1 MRLDKYLSQSGEYSR
16 SEAGKLI
23 RSGIVRVDGQ
33 VVRKPDTQ
41 IGPDAQVTLAGEVI
55 GDSSLQYYLLHK
67 PAGVLTAA
75 RDSRAQTVMDLVPEN
90 LSKRKVL
97 PVGRLDKD
105 TTGLLLLTN
114 DGELAH
120 FLLSPNRHVWKQYRA
135 TVTGQLTA
143 ADVAAFETGLQLSDF
158 VAKPAKLTI
167 LESSLEESVA
177 LVEVREGKFHQVK
190 RMFAATGHEVMALH
204 RCSFG
209 PLMLPDDLPVGQC
222 RPLTDTEIQALRNS
236 VQTRKKDG
244 EDTSPPE
251 GKGYENG

>member
-1 MRLDKYLSQSGEYSR
+1 MRLDKYLSQSGEHSR
-16 SEAGKLI
+16 TEAGKLI
-23 RSGIVRVDGQ
+23 RSGAVRVNGE
-33 VVRKPDTQ
+33 VIRKPDAQ
-41 IGPDAQVTLAGEVI
+41 ISPDAQVVLAGQVI

-75 RDSRAQTVMDLVPEN
+75 RDSRAQTVMDLVPDN
-90 LSKRKVL
+90 LRKRKVL

-105 TTGLLLLTN
+105 TTGLLILTN

-135 TVTGQLTA
+135 TVTGQLTE
-143 ADVAAFETGLQLSDF
+143 ADAEAFATGLQLSDF

-167 LESSLEESVA
+167 LESSPQESVG

-190 RMFAATGHEVMALH
+190 RMFAATGHEVTALH
-204 RCSFG
+204 RSSFG
-209 PLMLPDDLPVGQC
+209 PLTLPEDLPVGQC
-222 RPLTDTEIQALRNS
+222 RPLTEDEIQALKRS

-244 EDTSPPE
+244 EETVPAE
-251 GKGYENG
+251 GKGNENG

>member
-16 SEAGKLI
+16 TEAGKLI
-23 RSGIVRVDGQ
+23 RSGAVRVNGEP
-33 VVRKPDTQ
+33 VRKPDTQ
-41 IGPDAQVTLAGEVI
+41 IGLDALVTLAGEAI
-55 GDSSLQYYLLHK
+55 GDCSQQYYLLHK

-90 LSKRKVL
+90 LRKRKVL

-143 ADVAAFETGLQLSDF
+143 MDVEAFANGLQLSDF

-167 LESSLEESVA
+167 LDRAPEESIA

-190 RMFAATGHEVMALH
+190 RMFAATGHEVTALH
-204 RCSFG
+204 RQSFG
-209 PLMLPDDLPVGQC
+209 PLTLPEDLPVGQC
-222 RPLTDTEIQALRNS
+222 RPLTEEEIAALRQC
-236 VQTRKKDG
+236 VQTRKKD
-244 EDTSPPE
+244 DPASSE
-251 GKGYENG
+251 GKGNENG

>member
-1 MRLDKYLSQSGEYSR
+1 MRLDKYLSQSGERSR
-16 SEAGKLI
+16 TEAGRLI
-23 RSGIVRVDGQ
+23 RSGAVQVDGQ
-33 VVRKPDTQ
+33 VVRKADAQ
-41 IGPDAQVTLAGEVI
+41 ISPDAKVILAGVEI
-55 GDSSLQYYLLHK
+55 GDSSQQYYLLHK

-75 RDSRAQTVMDLVPEN
+75 RDSHAQTVMDLVPEN
-90 LSKRKVL
+90 LRKRKVL

-143 ADVAAFETGLQLSDF
+143 LDAEAFANGLQLSDF
-158 VAKPAKLTI
+158 VAKPARLTI
-167 LESSLEESVA
+167 VESTPEESIA

-190 RMFAATGHEVMALH
+190 RMFAATGHEVTALH

-209 PLMLPDDLPVGQC
+209 PLTLPDDLPVGQC
-222 RPLTDTEIQALRNS
+222 RPLTDEEVQALRDS
-236 VQTRKKDG
+236 VKNRKRDG
-244 EDTSPPE
+244 EDETPSE
-251 GKGYENG
+251 GKGQDNG

>member
-23 RSGIVRVDGQ
+23 RSGAVRVDG
-33 VVRKPDTQ
+33 VPVRKPDTQ
-41 IGPDAQVTLAGEVI
+41 IGPDSQVMLGGEIV

-90 LSKRKVL
+90 LRKRKVL

-143 ADVAAFETGLQLSDF
+143 LDAEAFANGLELSDF

-167 LESSLEESVA
+167 LTSTPEESVA

-190 RMFAATGHEVMALH
+190 RMFAATGHEVTALH
-204 RCSFG
+204 RSSFG
-209 PLMLPDDLPVGQC
+209 PLTLPDDLPLGHC
-222 RPLTDTEIQALRNS
+222 RPLTDEEIRALKDCVQACR
-236 VQTRKKDG
+236 KDG
-244 EDTSPPE
+244 KVPEPSDERGNED
-251 GKGYENG
+251 G

>member
-23 RSGIVRVDGQ
+23 RSGAVQVDG
-33 VVRKPDTQ
+33 VPVRKPDTQ
-41 IGPDAQVTLAGEVI
+41 ISPDAQVMLGGEIV

-90 LSKRKVL
+90 LRKRKVL

-143 ADVAAFETGLQLSDF
+143 LDAEAFANGLELSDF

-167 LESSLEESVA
+167 LTSTPEESVA
-177 LVEVREGKFHQVK
+177 LVEV
-190 RMFAATGHEVMALH
+190 
-204 RCSFG
+204 
-209 PLMLPDDLPVGQC
+209 
-222 RPLTDTEIQALRNS
+222 
-236 VQTRKKDG
+236 
-244 EDTSPPE
+244 
-251 GKGYENG
+251 

>member
-1 MRLDKYLSQSGEYSR
+1 MRLDKYLSQSGEHSR

-23 RSGIVRVDGQ
+23 RSGAVRVNGEA
-33 VVRKPDTQ
+33 VRKPDAQ
-41 IGPDAQVTLAGEVI
+41 IGPDDQVTLGGEVI
-55 GDSSLQYYLLHK
+55 GDSSMQYYLLHK

-90 LSKRKVL
+90 LRKRKVL

-143 ADVAAFETGLQLSDF
+143 TDVEAFANGLQLSDF

-167 LESSLEESVA
+167 VSNKPEESIG

-190 RMFAATGHEVMALH
+190 RMFAATGHEVTALH
-204 RCSFG
+204 RHSFG
-209 PLMLPDDLPVGQC
+209 PLVLPEDLPVGQC
-222 RPLTDTEIQALRNS
+222 RPLREDEIQALKQC
-236 VQTRKKDG
+236 VQTRKADG
-244 EDTSPPE
+244 EDDLQ
-251 GKGYENG
+251 GKGHDNG

>member
-23 RSGIVRVDGQ
+23 RSGAVRVNGEA
-33 VVRKPDTQ
+33 VRKPDAQ
-41 IGPDAQVTLAGEVI
+41 IGPDDQVTLGGEVI
-55 GDSSLQYYLLHK
+55 GDRSMQYYLLHK

-90 LSKRKVL
+90 LRKRKVL

-143 ADVAAFETGLQLSDF
+143 TDVEAFANGLQLSDF

-167 LESSLEESVA
+167 VSTKPEESIG

-190 RMFAATGHEVMALH
+190 RMFAATGHEVTTLH
-204 RCSFG
+204 RHSFG
-209 PLMLPDDLPVGQC
+209 PLVLPEDLPVGQC
-222 RPLTDTEIQALRNS
+222 RPLREDEIQALKQC
-236 VQTRKKDG
+236 VQTRKADG
-244 EDTSPPE
+244 EDDLQ
-251 GKGYENG
+251 GKGHDNG

>member
-23 RSGIVRVDGQ
+23 RSGAVRVNGEP
-33 VVRKPDTQ
+33 VRKPDAQ
-41 IGPDAQVTLAGEVI
+41 ISPDAQVTLAGEVI
-55 GDSSLQYYLLHK
+55 GDHRLQYYMLHK

-135 TVTGQLTA
+135 TVTGQLTSA
-143 ADVAAFETGLQLSDF
+143 EVDAFANGLQLSDF

-167 LESSLEESVA
+167 LDSRADESVA

-190 RMFAATGHEVMALH
+190 RMFAATDHEVTALH
-204 RCSFG
+204 RESFG
-209 PLMLPDDLPVGQC
+209 PLSLPQDLPVGQI
-222 RPLTDTEIQALRNS
+222 RPLTEDEINALKACVQAR
-236 VQTRKKDG
+236 TTDG
-244 EDTSPPE
+244 GTPIPLQ
-251 GKGYENG
+251 GKGHEHG

>member
-1 MRLDKYLSQSGEYSR
+1 MRLDKYLSLSGERSR

-23 RSGIVRVDGQ
+23 RSGAVRVNGQ
-33 VVRKPDTQ
+33 VVLRPEIQVTEQ
-41 IGPDAQVTLAGEVI
+41 AQVLLAGQPV
-55 GDSSLQYYLLHK
+55 GDSSKQYYMLHK

-75 RDSRAQTVMDLVPEN
+75 RDSRAATVMQLVPEN
-90 LSKRKVL
+90 LQKRKVL

-120 FLLSPNRHVWKQYRA
+120 FLLSPGRHVWKQYRA
-135 TVTGQLTA
+135 TVTGCLTE
-143 ADVAAFETGLQLSDF
+143 ADVQAFSEGLQLSDF

-167 LESSLEESVA
+167 LQAGENESVA

-190 RMFAATGHEVMALH
+190 RMFAATGHEVTALH
-204 RCSFG
+204 RASFG
-209 PLMLPDDLPVGQC
+209 PLALPDSLTVGQF
-222 RPLTDTEIQALRNS
+222 RPLTEDEVQALRDS

-244 EDTSPPE
+244 EA
-251 GKGYENG
+251 

>member
-23 RSGIVRVDGQ
+23 RSGAVRVNGEP
-33 VVRKPDTQ
+33 VRKPDTQ
-41 IGPDAQVTLAGEVI
+41 IGPDAQVVLAGEVI
-55 GDSSLQYYLLHK
+55 GDNSLQYYLLHK

-90 LSKRKVL
+90 LRKRKVQ

-135 TVTGQLTA
+135 TVTGQLTC
-143 ADVAAFETGLQLSDF
+143 ADAEAFANGLPLSDF
-158 VAKPAKLTI
+158 VTKPAKLTI
-167 LESSLEESVA
+167 VSSTPEESVG

-190 RMFAATGHEVMALH
+190 RMFAATGHEVTALH
-204 RCSFG
+204 RHRFG
-209 PLMLPDDLPVGQC
+209 PLTLPDDLPVGQC
-222 RPLTDTEIQALRNS
+222 RPLTEDEIQALRQS
-236 VQTRKKDG
+236 VQTRKTDG
-244 EDTSPPE
+244 TETGLSE
-251 GKGYENG
+251 GKG